1 MSGADILVADIGGTN
16 ARFAVA
22 SRTEDGY
29 RLAQQARFSAD
40 AFPQFTSA
48 LGAYVA
54 RLGACPRRAC
64 LAVAGPIGEG
74 AAQLTNSPWRLAQR
88 DIEAQFGFAQV
99 ALVNDFAGQAR
110 GAPMLAPEDR
120 VTIAPGTGLEG
131 APIVVLGP
139 GTGLG
144 LALLVPAARGF
155 RVLPTEGGHTAFA
168 PQTELE
174 RRVQAQLQSRFGYV
188 SYERVCSGIGLEAVY
203 QALGDMAGQDP
214 PALDAATIALRL
226 DTDELA
232 RTAFDIFFSALG
244 VFAGNAILASGGRGG
259 LFLSGGIL
267 PKNRTALAAST
278 FLERLRMRGPMSG
291 YLANVPIWLALSEET
306 ALIGAAGMMDDLQIR

>member
-1 MSGADILVADIGGTN
+1 MTGQDVLVADIGGTN

-22 SRTEDGY
+22 SRAGGGY
-29 RLAQQARFSAD
+29 RLAEQMRFSGD
-40 AFPQFTSA
+40 AFPQFSA
-48 LGAYVA
+48 ALSAYIA
-54 RLGACPRRAC
+54 RLGACPKRAC
-64 LAVAGPIGEG
+64 FAVAGPIEAG
-74 AAQLTNSPWRLAQR
+74 AAQLTNSPWRLSQR
-88 DIEAQFGFAQV
+88 DIETQFGFAQV

-110 GAPMLAPEDR
+110 GAPMLAPEER
-120 VTIAPGTGLEG
+120 AVIAPGHSVDG

-155 RVLPTEGGHTAFA
+155 CVLPTEGGHTAFA
-168 PQTELE
+168 PQTDLE
-174 RRVQAQLQSRFGYV
+174 RRVQVQLQCRFDYV

-203 QALGDMAGQDP
+203 QALADIDGRER
-214 PALDAATIALRL
+214 PALDAAAIALCR
-226 DTDELA
+226 DTDDLA

-267 PKNRTALAAST
+267 PKNRTALAASA
-278 FLERLRMRGPMSG
+278 FLERVRARGPMRP
-291 YLANVPIWLALSEET
+291 YLADVPIWLALSEET
-306 ALIGAAGMMDDLQIR
+306 ALIGAAGLMDELGNG